1 MSTALDTAAESVEEA
16 AAGGSRRR
24 RRQEPTFAGER
35 SVLSENDR
43 RRPAVRTGL
52 RVLVVVV
59 VGGLLLISG
68 GPLFWLFKSAV
79 STSQDIIREPFGLW
93 PSGIQ
98 WQNLSD
104 AWNLVHIGRALLN
117 TVWIAL
123 GSWFFGLLVALTG
136 GYALSVLRPRYG
148 PIITGAVLATLF
160 VPGVVSLVASY
171 LIILDVPIVERNLI
185 NTFWA
190 VWLPAAP
197 SAFNVLLMKR
207 VFDRLPRDLFEA
219 AKVDGA
225 GPFRIFWSIVLPMS
239 KPIIG
244 VISLLT
250 IMAAWKEFLWPM
262 LVLPDPAMQ
271 PLSVVLPRLEQ
282 TSEMSLLMAS
292 LFISVIIPVVLFLLF
307 QRQFLRGAG
316 QAGALKG

>member
-1 MSTALDTAAESVEEA
+1 M
-16 AAGGSRRR
+16 
-24 RRQEPTFAGER
+24 
-35 SVLSENDR
+35 
-43 RRPAVRTGL
+43 
-52 RVLVVVV
+52 
-59 VGGLLLISG
+59 
-68 GPLFWLFKSAV
+68 
-79 STSQDIIREPFGLW
+79 STSQDVIREPFGLW
-93 PSGIQ
+93 SSGIQ
-98 WQNLSD
+98 WHNLSD

-148 PIITGAVLATLF
+148 PIVTGAVLATLF

-262 LVLPDPAMQ
+262 LVLPDTELQ

-292 LFISVIIPVVLFLLF
+292 LFISVIIPVLLFLVF